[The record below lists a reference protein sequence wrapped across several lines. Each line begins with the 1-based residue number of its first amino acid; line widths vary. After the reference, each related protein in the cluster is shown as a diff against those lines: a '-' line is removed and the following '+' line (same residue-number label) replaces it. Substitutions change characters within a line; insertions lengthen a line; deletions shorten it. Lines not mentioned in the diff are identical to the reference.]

1 MKKIER
7 KVPAIKDGSVID
19 HIPSRETFRIIRILN
34 PQEFINPISVTLNLD
49 SDKIGK
55 KGVIKI
61 DDRFLTKDE
70 VDKISIL
77 APNAT
82 VSIIRNYKIEKKIQ
96 VKIPKEFI
104 GILICSNPMCITN
117 KEEVVTKFKVIR
129 NNPLE
134 LKCQYCERVYGKDD
148 LDIKRK

>member
-34 PQEFINPISVTLNLD
+34 PQEFIHPISVTLNLD
-49 SDKIGK
+49 SKKIGK

-61 DDRFLTKDE
+61 DDRFLTKNE

-82 VSIIRNYKIEKKIQ
+82 VSIIRNYKIEKKIE
-96 VKIPKEFI
+96 VKTPEEFI
-104 GILICSNPMCITN
+104 GILNCSNPMCITN
-117 KEEVVTKFKVIR
+117 KEVVVTRFKVIR
-129 NNPLE
+129 EDPLE

-148 LDIKRK
+148 LEIKRK

>member
-49 SDKIGK
+49 SKKMGK

-82 VSIIRNYKIEKKIQ
+82 VSIIRNYKIEKKIE

-104 GILICSNPMCITN
+104 GILICSNPMCVTN
-117 KEEVVTKFKVIR
+117 KEEIVTKFKVVR
-129 NNPLE
+129 DNPLE

-148 LDIKRK
+148 LEIKRK

>member
-19 HIPSRETFRIIRILN
+19 HIPSRDTFRIIRILN
-34 PQEFINPISVTLNLD
+34 PQEFIHPISVTLNLD

-61 DDRFLTKDE
+61 DNRFLTKDE

-96 VKIPKEFI
+96 VKMPKEFT

-134 LKCQYCERVYGKDD
+134 LKCRYCERVYGKDD

>member
-19 HIPSRETFRIIRILN
+19 HIPSRDTFRIIRILN

-96 VKIPKEFI
+96 VKIPKEFT
-104 GILICSNPMCITN
+104 GILICSNPMCVTN
-117 KEEVVTKFKVIR
+117 KVEVVTKFKVIR

-134 LKCQYCERVYGKDD
+134 LKCRYCERVYGKDD